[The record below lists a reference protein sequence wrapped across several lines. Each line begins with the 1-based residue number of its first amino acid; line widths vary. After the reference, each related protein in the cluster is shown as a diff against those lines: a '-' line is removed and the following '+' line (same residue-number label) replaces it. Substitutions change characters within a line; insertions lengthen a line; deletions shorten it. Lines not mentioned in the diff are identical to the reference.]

1 MPQQLIAVT
10 RSSLRSSLK
19 GERSKSEMF
28 RVIFALAQTL
38 RFCGTLA
45 RLSIMISQKAIASF
59 NMLASVRGTVADEF

>member
-1 MPQQLIAVT
+1 MALPDQPRPVP
-10 RSSLRSSLK
+10 RFGPPSR
-19 GERSKSEMF
+19 ESEAKAKMF

-45 RLSIMISQKAIASF
+45 KLSIMISQKAIASF